1 MYYILIFALYN
12 YNMENSEQI
21 LDNKQ
26 KDDIRNRIIELIE
39 KLGLDRTTFANS
51 INVKQATLSHI
62 LTGRNDP
69 TLNII
74 LQIHNK
80 YPDVDIN
87 WLLYGK
93 GNDPSVT
100 GQQEQNSCLAENAE
114 QTEVKERI
122 VYIDRPQKKIAEI
135 RVFYDDQ
142 TFDIFTRK

>member
-26 KDDIRNRIIELIE
+26 KDDIRNRIIGLIE

-69 TLNII
+69 TLNVI

-100 GQQEQNSCLAENAE
+100 GQQEQNNCLAENAG

>member
-1 MYYILIFALYN
+1 
-12 YNMENSEQI
+12 MENSEQI

-26 KDDIRNRIIELIE
+26 KDDIRTRIINFIE
-39 KLGLDRTTFANS
+39 KLGMDRSSFANS

-80 YPDVDIN
+80 YPEVDIN

-93 GNDPSVT
+93 GDDPFT
-100 GQQEQNSCLAENAE
+100 PKQQNLFGEGAKEESTSNV
-114 QTEVKERI
+114 EVREKV
-122 VYIDRPQKKIAEI
+122 VYIEKPQRKISEI

-142 TFDIFTRK
+142 TFDIFTLKWEA

>member
-1 MYYILIFALYN
+1 
-12 YNMENSEQI
+12 MENSEQI

-26 KDDIRNRIIELIE
+26 KDEIRNRIINLIE
-39 KLGLDRTTFANS
+39 KLGLDRSSFANS

-93 GNDPSVT
+93 GNDAFAPQQKNLFGD
-100 GQQEQNSCLAENAE
+100 GQENNDDAP
-114 QTEVKERI
+114 VRERI
-122 VYIDRPQKKIAEI
+122 VYIDKPQKKISEI

-142 TFDIFTRK
+142 TFDIFTLK

>member
-1 MYYILIFALYN
+1 
-12 YNMENSEQI
+12 MENSEQI

-39 KLGLDRTTFANS
+39 KLGLDRTSFANS

-93 GNDPSVT
+93 GGNPFLQK
-100 GQQEQNSCLAENAE
+100 QQDIFGNAAEQNEPAV
-114 QTEVKERI
+114 VKEKI
-122 VYIDRPQKKIAEI
+122 VYVDRPQKRISEI

>member
-1 MYYILIFALYN
+1 
-12 YNMENSEQI
+12 MENSEQI

-26 KDDIRNRIIELIE
+26 KDDIRNRIIGLIE

-51 INVKQATLSHI
+51 INIKQATLSHI

-100 GQQEQNSCLAENAE
+100 GQQEQNSCLAENAG
-114 QTEVKERI
+114 QMEVKERI

>member
-1 MYYILIFALYN
+1 
-12 YNMENSEQI
+12 MENSEQI